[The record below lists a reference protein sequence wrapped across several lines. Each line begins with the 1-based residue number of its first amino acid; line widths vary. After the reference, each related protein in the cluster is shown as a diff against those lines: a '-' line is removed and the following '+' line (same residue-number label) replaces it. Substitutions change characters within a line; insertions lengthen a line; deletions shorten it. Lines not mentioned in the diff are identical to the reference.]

1 MSKLIEFFT
10 LDPSEG
16 IIFWAQLIGFIPLIL
31 SLVTFALSKREHIL
45 ISKLFSDLTSAIH
58 FFMLGQGTGGA
69 ICTVNT
75 ARDFVFY
82 HKSKKWAS
90 HIAVPITFGVLT
102 LASSIIQWQGVYS
115 LLPTIGSLLA
125 IVGLWFSDPRKV
137 KLINL
142 PAIALWLIYSI
153 IVGSISTTLINLI
166 SIITIITSLT
176 VDLVRTHK
184 KSQNKEVTNIEDVSV
199 SASSNET
206 HQITNE

>member
-1 MSKLIEFFT
+1 MDKLIDFFT

-31 SLVTFALSKREHIL
+31 SLITFTLSKREHIL

-82 HKSKKWAS
+82 HKSKRWAS
-90 HIAVPITFGVLT
+90 HVSVPIIFGVLT
-102 LASSIIQWQGVYS
+102 LISSIIQWQGVYS

-153 IVGSISTTLINLI
+153 IVGSISTTLINVI
-166 SIITIITSLT
+166 SIMTIITSLT
-176 VDLVRTHK
+176 VEFIREREKTQREEA
-184 KSQNKEVTNIEDVSV
+184 SIENDDV
-199 SASSNET
+199 NEPGNENP
-206 HQITNE
+206 QATNE

>member
-82 HKSKKWAS
+82 HKTKKWAS

-125 IVGLWFSDPRKV
+125 LVGFWFNDPRKV

-142 PAIALWLIYSI
+142 PGIALWLIYSI

-176 VDLVRTHK
+176 VEFVRTSKTQQLKIK
-184 KSQNKEVTNIEDVSV
+184 KQGISRNRNNDKNENKEHLD
-199 SASSNET
+199 
-206 HQITNE
+206 Q

>member
-1 MSKLIEFFT
+1 MDKLIDFFT

-31 SLVTFALSKREHIL
+31 SLITFALSKREHIL

-82 HKSKKWAS
+82 HKSKRWAS
-90 HIAVPITFGVLT
+90 HVSVPIIFGVLT
-102 LASSIIQWQGVYS
+102 LISSIIQWQGVYS

-153 IVGSISTTLINLI
+153 IVGSISTTLINVI

-176 VDLVRTHK
+176 VEFIREREKTQREEASIAND
-184 KSQNKEVTNIEDVSV
+184 DVNEP
-199 SASSNET
+199 SNESP
-206 HQITNE
+206 QATNE

>member
-1 MSKLIEFFT
+1 MDKLIDFFT

-31 SLVTFALSKREHIL
+31 SLITFALSKREHIL

-82 HKSKKWAS
+82 HKSKRWAS
-90 HIAVPITFGVLT
+90 HVSVPIIFGVLT
-102 LASSIIQWQGVYS
+102 LISSIIQWQGVYS

-153 IVGSISTTLINLI
+153 IVGSISTTLINVI

-176 VDLVRTHK
+176 VEFIREREKTQREEASIAND
-184 KSQNKEVTNIEDVSV
+184 DV
-199 SASSNET
+199 NEPGNENP
-206 HQITNE
+206 QATNE

>member
-82 HKSKKWAS
+82 HKTKKWAS
-90 HIAVPITFGVLT
+90 HITVPITFGVLT

-125 IVGLWFSDPRKV
+125 LVGFWFNDPRKV

-142 PAIALWLIYSI
+142 PAIALWLMYSI

-166 SIITIITSLT
+166 SIITIITSLAFEF
-176 VDLVRTHK
+176 VRTSK
-184 KSQNKEVTNIEDVSV
+184 TQQLQIEKQGISRNRNNDKNENKEHLD
-199 SASSNET
+199 
-206 HQITNE
+206 Q